1 MYWPDEVEGDC
12 CWYWSSSPVEDHDFS
27 AWYVKFVYGDVY
39 SSGVDNAVHVRCV
52 R

>member
-12 CWYWSSSPVEDHDFS
+12 CGYWSSSPVEDLDEF
-27 AWYVKFVYGDVY
+27 AWRVGFRYGYVNGNFVN
-39 SSGVDNAVHVRCV
+39 VDGHVRCV